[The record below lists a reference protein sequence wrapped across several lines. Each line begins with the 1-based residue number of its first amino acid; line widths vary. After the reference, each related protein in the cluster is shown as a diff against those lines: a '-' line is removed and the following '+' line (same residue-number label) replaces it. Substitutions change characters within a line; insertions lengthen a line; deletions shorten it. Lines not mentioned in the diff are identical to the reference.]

1 MSFSTVVTTFNSMLY
16 LMGNLRI
23 GSDYMNLIS
32 LHIKPS
38 YKFLMISGCI
48 VLFLLGINIPNLS
61 QIFVLHDEFGYWYN
75 AAHFA
80 GYDWSGI
87 EGISEYYSYGYS
99 MLLAPLFHIFDSS
112 ITIYRTAIT
121 LNIVLLVLSFF
132 ISCRCAFRLFPDISK
147 KVLVFFCLL
156 TTLYGGY
163 IFDVNI
169 TWGEPL
175 LLFVFWILLLTLINY
190 FDTHSCLLLILSIAE
205 GIYIYTIHQRAL
217 GVVIALF
224 LVLFFH
230 IIIFCNRSQRKYIF
244 VMLIIFIIF
253 FAVVTA
259 VKRDLV
265 SSIWSP
271 SFTISSSNF
280 NDYSG
285 QFDKIIAFFTSGD
298 FFVSVIKGFLSK
310 IFYLLC
316 ASGLLILWGAYFI
329 IHKTFHKDFKNVP
342 FQMIY
347 IFCILSVLALE
358 GVSALYFNTYPRLDT
373 VLYGRYAEFAA
384 APLILFGLCFLYQKM
399 GTTKVLVSGIFIYL
413 LLSLTAIE
421 PLFEGSGNMYLSSVV
436 GNIFY
441 DSATDRMN
449 TGYLIVIPLLI
460 GIFLFVLFQQ
470 RRRIL
475 YFVAVIPLLSLWI
488 YADYYTLKVDVNES
502 QRLASGYNH
511 LCDDITDLGEDLPI
525 YFVYKEELGNSNW
538 NIERIQFSL
547 YDRKIQLIMPEDI
560 DSLSGDHI
568 LLQYSLNGINMDNY
582 TVYSQAHG
590 MVAAV
595 PTDSSLA
602 EAALSKQFE
611 ESVFDPTDRTNGIE
625 DYGGRYS
632 LSSSHKEGMLSYGN
646 NLSLN
651 AGTYEVNLSFH
662 VSEIT
667 DTSLGCFDITTDQ
680 GANELLWSALTTA
693 EIDEDGYAELT
704 YTFTCE
710 NSNFVEFRVYTYDTS
725 LFELDSITYQRI
737 M

>member
-1 MSFSTVVTTFNSMLY
+1 
-16 LMGNLRI
+16 
-23 GSDYMNLIS
+23 
-32 LHIKPS
+32 
-38 YKFLMISGCI
+38 
-48 VLFLLGINIPNLS
+48 
-61 QIFVLHDEFGYWYN
+61 
-75 AAHFA
+75 
-80 GYDWSGI
+80 
-87 EGISEYYSYGYS
+87 GYS
-99 MLLAPLFHIFDSS
+99 LLLAPLFHIFHSS
-112 ITIYRTAIT
+112 TTIYRIAVA
-121 LNIVLLVLSFF
+121 LNIVLLVLSYLV
-132 ISCRCAFRLFPDISK
+132 SCKCAFRLFPDISK
-147 KVLVFFCLL
+147 KILVFFCLL
-156 TTLYGGY
+156 SSFYGGY

-169 TWGEPL
+169 TWAEPL
-175 LLFVFWILLLTLINY
+175 LLFVFWLLVLTLTNY
-190 FDTHSCLLLILSIAE
+190 FDTGSLYLLIISIAE
-205 GIYIYTIHQRAL
+205 SIYLYAIHQRTL

-224 LVLFFH
+224 LVFFSH
-230 IIIFCNRSQRKYIF
+230 FLISSERSHRKYVFLI
-244 VMLIIFIIF
+244 LIIFLIF

-259 VKRDLV
+259 VKGNLV
-265 SSIWSP
+265 NSIWSP
-271 SFTISSSNF
+271 SFSTSSSNL

-285 QFDKIIAFFTSGD
+285 QIGKVISFFTSGD

-310 IFYLLC
+310 TFYLLC
-316 ASGLLILWGAYFI
+316 ASGLLILWGMYFI
-329 IHKTFHKDFKNVP
+329 VYKNFHSDLKNAP
-342 FQMIY
+342 SQMIY
-347 IFCILSVLALE
+347 IFCFLSVLALE
-358 GVSALYFNTYPRLDT
+358 GISALYVNNSSRLDT

-384 APLILFGLCFLYQKM
+384 APLILFGLCFLYQNM
-399 GTTKVLVSGIFIYL
+399 GTTKVLLSGIFIYL
-413 LLSLTAIE
+413 LLSLTATGQ
-421 PLFEGSGNMYLSSVV
+421 LFEGSGNMYLSSVV

-502 QRLASGYNH
+502 QRLASGYNE
-511 LCDDITDLGEDLPI
+511 LCDDITELGEDLPI

-538 NIERIQFSL
+538 NIERVQFSL
-547 YDRKIQLIMPEDI
+547 YDRKIQLIMPEDV

-568 LLQYSLNGINMDNY
+568 LLQYSLNGINMDDY

-595 PTDSSLA
+595 PTDASLA

>member
-1 MSFSTVVTTFNSMLY
+1 
-16 LMGNLRI
+16 
-23 GSDYMNLIS
+23 MNLFRFHTK
-32 LHIKPS
+32 LS
-38 YKFLMISGCI
+38 YKFLIISGCI
-48 VLFLLGINIPNLS
+48 ALFLLSINIPNLS

-80 GYDWSGI
+80 GYDWTGI
-87 EGISEYYSYGYS
+87 EGISAYYSYGYS
-99 MLLAPLFHIFDSS
+99 LLLAPLFHIFNSS
-112 ITIYRTAIT
+112 ITIYRVAVA
-121 LNIVLLVLSFF
+121 LNIVLLILSFL
-132 ISCRCAFRLFPDISK
+132 ISCRCAFQLFPDISK

-156 TTLYGGY
+156 SSFYGGY

-169 TWGEPL
+169 TWAEPL
-175 LLFVFWILLLTLINY
+175 LLFVFWLLVLTLINY
-190 FDTHSCLLLILSIAE
+190 FDTRSLPLLILSITE
-205 GIYIYTIHQRAL
+205 SIYLYTIHQRTL

-230 IIIFCNRSQRKYIF
+230 FLISSDRTHKKYIF
-244 VMLIIFIIF
+244 LILIVFLIF
-253 FAVVTA
+253 FACVTA
-259 VKRDLV
+259 IKGNLM
-265 SSIWSP
+265 SSIWTP
-271 SFTISSSNF
+271 SFTTSSSGI

-298 FFVSVIKGFLSK
+298 FFISVVNGFFSK
-310 IFYLLC
+310 FFYLFC
-316 ASGLLILWGAYFI
+316 ASGLLILWGIYFI
-329 IHKTFHKDFKNVP
+329 LHKIYHSGLKNSP
-342 FQMIY
+342 SQMIY

-358 GVSALYFNTYPRLDT
+358 GISALFFNTSPRLDT

-384 APLILFGLCFLYQKM
+384 APLILFGLCFLYQKL
-399 GTTKVLVSGIFIYL
+399 GTTKVLISGIFIYL
-413 LLSLTAIE
+413 LLSLTAIGQ
-421 PLFEGSGNMYLSSVV
+421 LFEGSGNMYLSSVV

-502 QRLASGYNH
+502 QRLASGYNQ
-511 LCDDITDLGEDLPI
+511 LCDDITKLGEDLPI
-525 YFVYKEELGNSNW
+525 YFVYKEELGSSNW
-538 NIERIQFSL
+538 NIERVQFSL
-547 YDRKIQLIMPEDI
+547 YDRKIQLIMPEDV
-560 DSLSGDHI
+560 DSLSGDYI
-568 LLQYSLNGINMDNY
+568 LLQYSLDGINMDNY

-595 PTDSSLA
+595 PTNSFLA
-602 EAALSKQFE
+602 EIALRRQFE
-611 ESVFDPTDRTNGIE
+611 KSAFDPTDRTNGIE

-693 EIDEDGYAELT
+693 EIDENGYADLT

-737 M
+737 L